1 MKKRRNIIWLSA
13 AILAIIV
20 LANVAYRLSIWAL
33 GENYAKFE
41 PFDVSKNFTI
51 IVLPDTQK
59 YVLNSSLSGILT
71 NQTKW
76 IVNNQ
81 DRLNIKFSIFEGDL
95 VDYASDINQW
105 NRVNSSLSL
114 LDGEVEYS
122 VVPGNHDHPLDNFNK
137 FFPVSRFSNENYG
150 FFRDNRN
157 NYYLLDA
164 GNSKF
169 IILNLNFCPDKEEVS
184 WAGSVLRT
192 FSLREAI
199 FVTHGY
205 LNTEGNT
212 SVYGCDTKYL
222 FSDLV
227 EKNPN
232 VLLVLSGHV
241 HGEAM
246 KSDKNL
252 AGNQVYQLLADYQ
265 SLPNGGNGWLRILEF
280 SGNRVYV
287 RTYSPYLN
295 QYQKD
300 NNSEFV
306 LELK

>member
-1 MKKRRNIIWLSA
+1 MKKRMNIIWLSV
-13 AILAIIV
+13 AILVITI
-20 LANVAYRLSIWAL
+20 LANAAYHLSIWASE
-33 GENYAKFE
+33 GDYVKFE
-41 PFDVSKNFTI
+41 PFNVNNNFTI
-51 IVLPDTQK
+51 IVLPDIQK
-59 YVLNSSLSGILT
+59 YVANKNFSEILT

-76 IVNNQ
+76 IVANKDKMNV
-81 DRLNIKFSIFEGDL
+81 KFAIFEGDL
-95 VDYASDINQW
+95 VDSANSKEQW
-105 NRVNSSLSL
+105 ERTNKSLSV
-114 LDGEVEYS
+114 LDGKVAYS

-137 FFPVSRFSNENYG
+137 FFPVSRFSSENYG

-157 NYYLLDA
+157 NYYLLDV

-169 IILNLNFCPDKEEVS
+169 IILSLDFCPDKEEVS
-184 WAGSVLRT
+184 WAGSILKT

-205 LNTEGNT
+205 LNTEGNI
-212 SVYGCDTKYL
+212 SVNSCDTKYL

-246 KSDKNL
+246 RVDKNL

-265 SLPNGGNGWLRILEF
+265 GLPNGGNGWLRILEF
-280 SGNRVYV
+280 SGDKIYV
-287 RTYSPYLN
+287 KTYSPYLDK
-295 QYQKD
+295 YEKD
-300 NNSEFV
+300 KGEFV